1 MKGIIANEQVM
12 TYFDSLK
19 EHAMQQVDTANKARA
34 KGLDYAKEIETKPVS
49 DLADRA
55 ETIIGPPGIAKR
67 YRKLINETQGD
78 NKRLRVIFQ
87 LFRELIEQ
95 EWYEIPDDSKRVEQ
109 AIKTALVLN
118 TEGVVVAPIDGVPK
132 VLISKNPDGSNYIDI
147 YYAGPIRAA
156 GGTSQVMPLILG
168 DYARKLM
175 GVGRYMPTKDE
186 VERYVEENQI
196 YESLVSRQYKLS
208 DDEARK
214 IIQGCPVC
222 INGEPTEQREVSVH
236 RDLARVPDN
245 RVRGGACLV
254 LSEGI
259 GLKAKKILKFSK
271 MLDLDWSWLEQIIK
285 HGKEKTENI
294 EPKAKYLEGT
304 AAGRP
309 ILGYPSRFG
318 GFRLRYGRT
327 RGTGIMCKAMHPAS
341 LSAVNGFIA
350 IGTQI
355 KVERPGKA
363 GGISA
368 CDSIEGPIV
377 LLKDGTVKQLRS
389 RKEADEINPLIEEI
403 LFLGDLLIAYG
414 DFRYSAHRLIPVGYN
429 EEWWALELKK
439 AAKGKKINGINLNK
453 AIEKPREVNLEDAVK
468 ISRELNVPL
477 HPKCTQYTS
486 TLKPD
491 EVLYIIGVARTAEKI
506 ENGKSAFVPFK
517 EKTKALFEK
526 IGLEHKIQGKK
537 LLVENALGFLTLFG
551 AFTKEKIE
559 PGDTLLML
567 RKASGL
573 RVRDKSGSWIGV
585 RMGRPEAASPR
596 KMKGNPHTL
605 FPVGNY
611 GGNIRSINKAMQFS
625 EQHKGIEVQISAFHC
640 GKCNSIAPF
649 SYCPKCGSRT
659 KKANICTKCNSITK
673 EDKCRKCGS
682 DTRAANKRKIKIEEL
697 VHSESQR
704 MGIKVPELIKGV
716 RGIINE
722 EKIVE
727 PIGKGLLRA
736 RHDLHIFRDGT
747 IRYELINNPL
757 THFKPSE
764 INASLEKLKELG
776 YEKDIHGKPITDSSQ
791 IIEIFPQ
798 DVIVPE
804 ETGDFFV
811 GVTRFLDE
819 ELEKFYGLKPHFN
832 AKNRNDLI
840 GELILGLA
848 PHTSA
853 AIIGRILGFNN
864 TRACFA
870 HPYFHQTKRRNCL
883 KGSTPILLLNEGKIK
898 NIPIKALDNGES
910 KEIIPLKGLSTFTV
924 DEHGRLKKEKIKA
937 LFKKRAPKNLLK
949 IKTAFGRSLTVTPK
963 QKMLFENN
971 GKASIKLASELRE
984 GDRLLSLAKIEPER
998 QVRKINV
1005 LEWYLENASQ
1015 REKKHLRVHNVR
1027 KKMKK
1032 QIEKLGGC
1040 WMAAKKINYRK
1051 WLSAKKQGKTIYN
1064 AIWFDSVPLEL
1075 FEKIL
1080 AITEQKARD
1089 FGNVSISY
1097 NKQKS
1102 RIPATIKLDRKLGEV
1117 IGYFLADGYARTTD
1131 NKKRE
1136 KYVYQINLVSA
1147 EKEIIKRLK
1156 GHIRKIF
1163 KRQATSINAGN
1174 VYTLTL
1180 SGRVYYD
1187 FFTKILNTGK
1197 GARDKRLPFQL
1208 LNAPTNCVEGCIA
1221 GYIAGD
1227 GSIDY
1232 NSINASSVNQQLLN
1246 DFSILLARLGV
1257 FAHLSETKRRTIKT
1271 GCVSEF
1277 YRKRGKKISVKSY
1290 TLRLY
1295 SEDFKRVA
1303 QILFDRKKNKAEKV
1317 LKTHRFTKK
1326 RAKKLGNFVLD
1337 RIKSIKTVRSRE
1349 KYVYDLIVEGKKT
1362 FIGGMGNLAIY
1373 DCDGDQDSIMLLM
1386 DGLLNFSQAYLPSS
1400 RGGRMDAPLVF
1411 TIALRPNEI
1420 DTEVYEMDTAWSYP
1434 LELYE
1439 KAMEFA
1445 PAEIKGLKIVEHR
1458 LGKPEQYSGFGFTH
1472 SAAAFADG
1480 PRKSKYVEL
1489 GSMESKVFAQAK
1501 LQSKIRAVDLKDS
1514 LERVVITHF
1523 MPDIIGNTR
1532 SFCRQVFRCTNCNTK
1547 YRRLPLSGQ
1556 CTACDKGNIILTIA
1570 PGSVVKYLKIVKKIV
1585 KTYELSDY
1593 LSQRIDL
1600 IEEEIDSVLH
1610 DESMTQKSLGDF
1622 V

>member
-1 MKGIIANEQVM
+1 MIADEQVIN
-12 TYFDSLK
+12 YYDSLQ
-19 EHAMQQVDTANKARA
+19 ERAMQQVDTANKARA
-34 KGLDYAKEIETKPVS
+34 KGFDYSKEIETKPVS
-49 DLADRA
+49 DLAGRA
-55 ETIIGPPGIAKR
+55 ETIIGPPGIAER
-67 YRKLINETQGD
+67 YRKLMKETTGD
-78 NKRLRVIFQ
+78 NKRLRAIFQ
-87 LFRELIEQ
+87 LFREIIEQ
-95 EWYEIPDDSKRVEQ
+95 DWYKIPDDSKRVEQ

-156 GGTSQVMPLILG
+156 GGTSQVLPLILG

-175 GVGRYMPTKDE
+175 GLGRYMPTKDE

-259 GLKAKKILKFSK
+259 GLKAKKILKFAQ

-285 HGKEKTENI
+285 HGKEKTEKI

-309 ILGYPSRFG
+309 IFGYPSRFG

-327 RGTGIMCKAMHPAS
+327 RGMGIMCKAVHPATM
-341 LSAVNGFIA
+341 SALDGFIA

-377 LLKDGTVKQLRS
+377 LLKDGSVKQLRS
-389 RKEADEINPLIEEI
+389 REEADKINPLIDEI

-414 DFRYSAHRLIPVGYN
+414 DFRYSAHRLIPAGYN
-429 EEWWALELKK
+429 EEWWALELTE
-439 AAKGKKINGINLNK
+439 AAKGKKINGIDLDK
-453 AIEKPREVNLEDAVK
+453 AIEKPREVSSVDAIK
-468 ISRELNVPL
+468 ISRELNIPL
-477 HPKCTQYTS
+477 HPNCTYYTS
-486 TLKPD
+486 TLKPE
-491 EVLYIIGVARTAEKI
+491 EVLYIIDVARSVEQI
-506 ENGKSAFVPFK
+506 ESGKSALVPFE

-526 IGLEHKIQGKK
+526 IGLEHKLEGKK
-537 LLVENALGFLTLFG
+537 ILVENALGFLTIFG
-551 AFTKEKIE
+551 AFTKEKVE
-559 PGDTLLML
+559 SGDTLSML

-573 RVRDKSGSWIGV
+573 RVRDKTGSWIGV

-596 KMKGNPHTL
+596 KMKGNPHVL

-611 GGNIRSINKAMQFS
+611 GGNIRSMNKAMQFS
-625 EQHKGIEVQISAFHC
+625 EQHKGIEIQISAFHC
-640 GKCNSIAPF
+640 GKCNSIVPF
-649 SYCPKCGSRT
+649 SYCPKCGGRT
-659 KKANICTKCNSITK
+659 TKANICAECNSITK
-673 EDKCRKCGS
+673 EDRCRKCGS
-682 DTRAANKRKIKIEEL
+682 AAKAANKRKIKIEEL
-697 VHSESQR
+697 VQSESKR
-704 MGIKVPELIKGV
+704 MGIKIPELVKGV
-716 RGIINE
+716 RGMINE
-722 EKIVE
+722 KKIVE

-747 IRYELINNPL
+747 IRYEVINNPL

-764 INASLEKLKELG
+764 INASPEKLKELG
-776 YEKDIHGKPITDSSQ
+776 YKKDIHGKPITNENQ

-798 DVIVPE
+798 DVIIPE
-804 ETGDFFV
+804 ESGDFFV

-819 ELEKFYGLKPHFN
+819 ELEKFYGLKSYFN
-832 AKNRNDLI
+832 AKNRNDLV

-864 TRACFA
+864 SRACFA
-870 HPYFHQTKRRNCL
+870 HPYFHQTKRRN
-883 KGSTPILLLNEGKIK
+883 
-898 NIPIKALDNGES
+898 A
-910 KEIIPLKGLSTFTV
+910 
-924 DEHGRLKKEKIKA
+924 
-937 LFKKRAPKNLLK
+937 
-949 IKTAFGRSLTVTPK
+949 
-963 QKMLFENN
+963 
-971 GKASIKLASELRE
+971 
-984 GDRLLSLAKIEPER
+984 
-998 QVRKINV
+998 
-1005 LEWYLENASQ
+1005 
-1015 REKKHLRVHNVR
+1015 
-1027 KKMKK
+1027 
-1032 QIEKLGGC
+1032 
-1040 WMAAKKINYRK
+1040 
-1051 WLSAKKQGKTIYN
+1051 
-1064 AIWFDSVPLEL
+1064 
-1075 FEKIL
+1075 
-1080 AITEQKARD
+1080 
-1089 FGNVSISY
+1089 
-1097 NKQKS
+1097 
-1102 RIPATIKLDRKLGEV
+1102 
-1117 IGYFLADGYARTTD
+1117 
-1131 NKKRE
+1131 
-1136 KYVYQINLVSA
+1136 
-1147 EKEIIKRLK
+1147 
-1156 GHIRKIF
+1156 
-1163 KRQATSINAGN
+1163 
-1174 VYTLTL
+1174 
-1180 SGRVYYD
+1180 
-1187 FFTKILNTGK
+1187 
-1197 GARDKRLPFQL
+1197 
-1208 LNAPTNCVEGCIA
+1208 
-1221 GYIAGD
+1221 
-1227 GSIDY
+1227 
-1232 NSINASSVNQQLLN
+1232 
-1246 DFSILLARLGV
+1246 
-1257 FAHLSETKRRTIKT
+1257 
-1271 GCVSEF
+1271 
-1277 YRKRGKKISVKSY
+1277 
-1290 TLRLY
+1290 
-1295 SEDFKRVA
+1295 
-1303 QILFDRKKNKAEKV
+1303 
-1317 LKTHRFTKK
+1317 
-1326 RAKKLGNFVLD
+1326 
-1337 RIKSIKTVRSRE
+1337 
-1349 KYVYDLIVEGKKT
+1349 
-1362 FIGGMGNLAIY
+1362 
-1373 DCDGDQDSIMLLM
+1373 DGDQDSVMLLM

-1411 TIALRPNEI
+1411 TIALKPNEI
-1420 DTEVYEMDTAWSYP
+1420 DTEVYEMDTDWSYP

-1439 KAMEFA
+1439 KSLEFA
-1445 PAEIKGLKIVEHR
+1445 PPEIKGLEIVENR

-1472 SAAAFADG
+1472 STTGFAEG

-1489 GSMESKVFAQAK
+1489 DSMEDKVFAQAR

-1532 SFCRQVFRCTNCNTK
+1532 SFCRQEFRCTTCNTK

-1556 CTACDKGNIILTIA
+1556 CTGCDKGNIILTIA

-1622 V
+1622 A